1 MQQNVDLAQAAA
13 ASSAF
18 LSQSL
23 REEIQ
28 LSPPL
33 LRKLSWLAS
42 RTKNLSK
49 SFDFELFDSYN
60 FAANVSGHIQYVES
74 RSCRMAMKFQNTHI
88 SHNAHD
94 TFIKAVWIYQYRR
107 ILSWPTVYPKPIFF
121 SKYTIQIPQA
131 TKRSNTIKEESVSG
145 DIFLYIEY

>member
-1 MQQNVDLAQAAA
+1 MRNSRERSLPGTFSPSSACLSEKKEIRMQQNVDLAQAAA

-49 SFDFELFDSYN
+49 SSDFDLFDSFRISTYN
-60 FAANVSGHIQYVES
+60 FAANVSGHIQYTES
-74 RSCRMAMKFQNTHI
+74 RSCRMPMKFQNTHI

-94 TFIKAVWIYQYRR
+94 TFIKAV
-107 ILSWPTVYPKPIFF
+107 
-121 SKYTIQIPQA
+121 
-131 TKRSNTIKEESVSG
+131 
-145 DIFLYIEY
+145 